1 MPFFS
6 VYNSEVTIFNK
17 YWPNLDSETIN
28 ERDANALGH
37 GITAIPVPNDLP
49 PPNSTQVIFSS
60 LKVLAALE

>member
-49 PPNSTQVIFSS
+49 PP
-60 LKVLAALE
+60 K